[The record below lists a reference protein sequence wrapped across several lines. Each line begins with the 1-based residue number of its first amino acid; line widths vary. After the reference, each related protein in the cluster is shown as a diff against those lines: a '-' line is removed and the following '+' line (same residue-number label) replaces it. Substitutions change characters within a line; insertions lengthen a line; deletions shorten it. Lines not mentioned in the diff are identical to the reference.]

1 MLLKYMFLVAC
12 LRLKKELWL
21 FWPFDMQAVMQR
33 IHLVLTLAF
42 SLFPKY
48 STLSKMVKDFQPYY
62 DLWTTVSDWMQWNNS
77 WMNDPLVELEAEQL
91 EKNVNESSKT
101 MQKCVRQFKD
111 SPGR

>member
-33 IHLVLTLAF
+33 IRLVLTLAF

-62 DLWTTVSDWMQWNNS
+62 DLWTTVSDWMQWHNS